1 MIRVEFTRGHRVQR
15 WLCIL
20 KACGSAVAALLAVQA
35 QAGVAVPS
43 GCTSIAD
50 VPVATAISYGAAIQH
65 GIFQDF
71 NGMAQGCADCH
82 TSAMGAQFPS
92 GNLDLDPT
100 ESPSPYV
107 NIVGVESPDYPGIK
121 YVVPGHPEQSLL
133 FWKVNCD
140 LPVFGT
146 RMPLSNYGGGLS
158 AEQQAEIYDW
168 IAGGAPA
175 GTTDGIF
182 RGTFDLRGF
191 VP

>member
-1 MIRVEFTRGHRVQR
+1 MKGFAWGHRERR
-15 WLCIL
+15 WPVLSGL
-20 KACGSAVAALLAVQA
+20 AAVLVFAAGASR
-35 QAGVAVPS
+35 AGVVQPS
-43 GCTSIAD
+43 GCTSIAALP
-50 VPVATAISYGAAIQH
+50 PVTTISYGAAIQH

-82 TSAMGAQFPS
+82 TSNMGAQFPS
-92 GNLDLDPT
+92 GGLDLDPV

-107 NIVGVESPDYPGIK
+107 NLVNVESADYPGMK

-140 LPVFGT
+140 DPVFGV

-175 GTTDGIF
+175 GTTDAIF

-191 VP
+191 TP

>member
-1 MIRVEFTRGHRVQR
+1 MKGFSTGHRVQR
-15 WLCIL
+15 WPSLSHRV
-20 KACGSAVAALLAVQA
+20 GTLLALCA
-35 QAGVAVPS
+35 TWAHAGAIEPS
-43 GCTSIAD
+43 GCTSIAN
-50 VPVATAISYGAAIQH
+50 VPVATTISYGAAIQH

-82 TSAMGAQFPS
+82 TSGMGVQVPS
-92 GNLDLDPT
+92 GGLDLDPT

-107 NIVGVESPDYPGIK
+107 NLVNVESADYPGMK

-140 LPVFGT
+140 APVFGA

-168 IAGGAPA
+168 IAEGAPA
-175 GTTDGIF
+175 GTTDAIF
-182 RGTFDLRGF
+182 RGNFDLRGF
-191 VP
+191 TP

>member
-1 MIRVEFTRGHRVQR
+1 MKRLVRGHRGAR
-15 WLCIL
+15 WPVWLVRTGTVL
-20 KACGSAVAALLAVQA
+20 ALYATHA
-35 QAGVAVPS
+35 HAGVVPT
-43 GCTSIAD
+43 GCTSIANI
-50 VPVATAISYGAAIQH
+50 PVATTISYGAAIQH

-82 TSAMGAQFPS
+82 TTGMGVQFPS

-107 NIVGVESPDYPGIK
+107 NLLDVESPDYPGVK

-140 LPVFGT
+140 APVYGA

-175 GTTDGIF
+175 GTTDVIF

-191 VP
+191 TP